1 MRRVWLLETLQR
13 VIATIHEL
21 DDVENSLPE
30 LARAIYEQFGM
41 VSVGI
46 GVLEDGWIH
55 YRGVASRVSSM
66 RNRVPV
72 VPYQSHAEEG
82 FPLESHS
89 VEQSDCHESIS
100 SMDAIERSA
109 KVPIR
114 IGGEVFGVLSVAVS
128 VDSRLTG
135 EELEVLEQI
144 AAVLGSSIEQSRR
157 RARQFNEVEQI
168 TRLHHILTRIQDHI
182 DTRDSSDDVLSEIG
196 TTFGYFS
203 VQLGWIDRHEI
214 RMYSRFRDAFRQLP
228 PDNVIPVRLG
238 IEGRTSRTGRT
249 QFVRDVRQDAD
260 YVPADDST
268 VAVICAPVWS
278 VDEVIGVFKVTSEL
292 AGALSDADLEIVH
305 KLADRFG
312 LVLSNLRRLD
322 DLERRAEQIKVLERI
337 TSTIGRM
344 VPTRASIAD
353 VVRELQT
360 VWGERS
366 EIALVSDDRLF
377 FHGPDPKSI
386 ASEPAWI
393 REGLPVE
400 SGITG
405 RVVRSG
411 EPEFVREV
419 EADPDYVE
427 RVGSTGSEI
436 VVPIKVDQMT
446 IGVLNVEST
455 VDHPL
460 DEIDFETLVIVGNH
474 LGIALSNYHAFS
486 SEQSARKGLEAV
498 QRVSSIVSQT
508 LDPDEA
514 LRLIAE
520 TLAAVLHYP
529 IVAVEVIGDGT
540 FRLAA
545 SFGFA
550 PGSYERQPIDSGA
563 AGKAIERGE
572 IEFVPDLSS
581 AASALSLRDD
591 ALSGVY
597 VPIRTGNT
605 ITGVLTVQGTRERK
619 LTDWDVNILR
629 TFAENVG
636 VLLANTRTYDEM
648 RNTASLDSITGVA
661 NHRFFQQRLRQMIE
675 QARRDEQELSLLV
688 IDIDSFKDLNDRF
701 GHIEGDHVLVEIA
714 QRLDGQL
721 RGEDMLARYAGDEF
735 VVILPGVSMRVSL
748 EIAARLLRS
757 VRSRPFEMT
766 NGETVVVT
774 LSIGA
779 ATYPDDATSDEE
791 LIGAADTAMYLA
803 KGYGRDAVC
812 HFRDVALLDSGRQSD
827 PVVRIDP

>member
-13 VIATIHEL
+13 VVTTIYEL
-21 DDVENSLPE
+21 EDVENSLPE
-30 LARAIYEQFGM
+30 VARTIYEQFGM

-72 VPYQSHAEEG
+72 VPFDMHADPG
-82 FPLESHS
+82 FPLDPHS
-89 VEQSDCHESIS
+89 TGDIDNDASIS
-100 SMDAIERSA
+100 SMDAIDRSA

-114 IGGEVFGVLSVAVS
+114 ICGEVFGVLSVAVS

-135 EELEVLEQI
+135 EELEILEQI
-144 AAVLGSSIEQSRR
+144 AEVLGSAIERSRR
-157 RARQFNEVEQI
+157 RAHQLGEVEQI
-168 TRLHHILTRIQDHI
+168 TQLHRILTQIHDHI
-182 DTRDSSDDVLSEIG
+182 DTRDPSADVLAEIG
-196 TTFGYFS
+196 DAFGYSS

-214 RMYSRFRDAFRQLP
+214 RMYTSYRNAFRRMP
-228 PDNVIPVRLG
+228 PDSVVQVRLG
-238 IEGRTSRTGRT
+238 IEGRASRTGRT
-249 QFVRDVRQDAD
+249 QFVRDVGHDAD
-260 YVPADDST
+260 YVPVDEST
-268 VAVICAPVWS
+268 VALICSPIWS
-278 VDEVIGVFKVTSEL
+278 VDEVIGVLKVTSDL
-292 AGALSDADLEIVH
+292 AGALSDSDVEIVH

-312 LVLSNLRRLD
+312 LVLSNLRRID
-322 DLERRAEQIKVLERI
+322 ELERRSDQIRVLERV

-344 VPTRASIAD
+344 VPTQASIAD
-353 VVRELQT
+353 VVRELQS

-366 EIALVSDDRLF
+366 EIALVSDNRLF
-377 FHGPDPKSI
+377 FHGPDPHAI
-386 ASEPAWI
+386 AREPAWI

-405 RVVRSG
+405 RVVRTG

-419 EADPDYVE
+419 DADPDFVE
-427 RVGSTGSEI
+427 RAGTTGSEI
-436 VVPIKVDQMT
+436 VVPIKVDQQT

-455 VDHPL
+455 VDRPL
-460 DEIDFETLVIVGNH
+460 DEIDFETLNIIGNH

-508 LDPDEA
+508 LDPEEA

-529 IVAVEVIGDGT
+529 IVAVEVISEST
-540 FRLAA
+540 LRLAA

-550 PGSYERQPIDSGA
+550 PGNYERQPIESGMV
-563 AGKAIERGE
+563 GRAIELGE

-581 AASALSLRDD
+581 ASPELLLRDD
-591 ALSGVY
+591 ATCGVY
-597 VPIRTGNT
+597 VPIRTGST
-605 ITGVLTVQGTRERK
+605 ITGVLTVQGTDERT

-661 NHRFFQQRLRQMIE
+661 NHRFFQQRMRQMIE
-675 QARRDEQELSLLV
+675 HARRDEQELSLLV

-714 QRLDGQL
+714 QRLNSQL
-721 RGEDMLARYAGDEF
+721 RGEDLLARYAGDEF
-735 VVILPGVSMRVSL
+735 VVILPGVNMRVSL
-748 EIAARLLRS
+748 EIAARLLRA

-779 ATYPDDATSDEE
+779 ATYPEDATGDEE

-812 HFRDVALLDSGRQSD
+812 HFRDVALLDSGRQRD
-827 PVVRIDP
+827 PIVRIEP

>member
-13 VIATIHEL
+13 VVTTIYEL

-30 LARAIYEQFGM
+30 VARTIYEQFGM

-55 YRGVASRVSSM
+55 YRGVASRVSTM

-72 VPYQSHAEEG
+72 VPFDAHSSAT
-82 FPLESHS
+82 FPLEAHAGEDLEGDSS
-89 VEQSDCHESIS
+89 VSDT
-100 SMDAIERSA
+100 DAIERSA

-114 IGGEVFGVLSVAVS
+114 IGGEVFGVLSVAVN
-128 VDSRLTG
+128 VESRLTG

-144 AAVLGSSIEQSRR
+144 AAVLGSAIEQSRR
-157 RARQFNEVEQI
+157 RALQLGEVELV
-168 TRLHHILTRIQDHI
+168 TRLHDILTQIQDHI
-182 DTRDSSDDVLSEIG
+182 DTRDSSDDVLAEIG
-196 TTFGYFS
+196 TAFGYAS
-203 VQLGWIDRHEI
+203 VHLGWIDRHEI
-214 RMYSRFRDAFRQLP
+214 RMYTSYRNAFRRLP
-228 PDNVIPVRLG
+228 PDSVVQVRLG
-238 IEGRTSRTGRT
+238 IEGRAARTGRT
-249 QFVRDVRQDAD
+249 QFVRDVSQDAD
-260 YVPADDST
+260 YLPVDDCT
-268 VAVICAPVWS
+268 VALICAPVWS
-278 VDEVIGVFKVTSEL
+278 LDEVIGVLRVTSDA
-292 AGALSDADLEIVH
+292 AGILSEADLEIVH

-312 LVLSNLRRLD
+312 LVLANLNRLD
-322 DLERRAEQIKVLERI
+322 ELERRAEQIRILERL

-353 VVRELQT
+353 VVRELQS
-360 VWGERS
+360 VWGEQS
-366 EIALVSDDRLF
+366 EIALVSDNRLF
-377 FHGPDPKSI
+377 FHGPDPKRMT
-386 ASEPAWI
+386 SEPAWI
-393 REGLPVE
+393 RDGLPVE
-400 SGITG
+400 TGITG

-419 EADPDYVE
+419 SADPDYVE
-427 RVGSTGSEI
+427 HGRATGSAI
-436 VVPIKVDQMT
+436 VVPIKVDQQT

-455 VDHPL
+455 IDRTL
-460 DEIDFETLVIVGNH
+460 DEIDFETLIIVGNH
-474 LGIALSNYHAFS
+474 LGIALANYHAFS
-486 SEQSARKGLEAV
+486 SEQSARTGLEAV

-529 IVAVEVIGDGT
+529 IVAVEVISESSL
-540 FRLAA
+540 RLAA

-550 PGSYERQPIDSGA
+550 PGAYERRPMDSGM
-563 AGKAIERGE
+563 AGRAIQEGE
-572 IEFVPDLSS
+572 IEFVPDL
-581 AASALSLRDD
+581 AAAAPGQAFRDD
-591 ALSGVY
+591 AMSGVY
-597 VPIRTGNT
+597 VPIRTGTT
-605 ITGVLTVQGTRERK
+605 ITGVLTVQGTRERM

-636 VLLANTRTYDEM
+636 VLLANTQTYDEM
-648 RNTASLDSITGVA
+648 RSSASLDSITGVA
-661 NHRFFQQRLRQMIE
+661 NHRFFQQRLRQVIE
-675 QARRDEQELSLLV
+675 QARRSDQELSLLV

-714 QRLDGQL
+714 KRLNSQL
-721 RGEDMLARYAGDEF
+721 RGEDLLARYAGDEF
-735 VVILPGVSMRVSL
+735 VVVLPGVNMRVSL

-757 VRSRPFEMT
+757 VRSRPFEMS

-779 ATYPDDATSDEE
+779 ATYPEDATSDEE

-812 HFRDVALLDSGRQSD
+812 HFRDVALLDSGRQRD
-827 PVVRIDP
+827 PIVRIDP